1 MKNIEKFF
9 NEKLMQL
16 RDKMKTDL
24 GTELK
29 VAFYDL
35 KTGQAY
41 DISGNE
47 IGWAASMIKVPVLVA
62 TFREIDR
69 GMSLNEK
76 LDIDHRFTLDPTS
89 EVSARPQGSTITI
102 DELLNYMI
110 LASCN
115 ESTNMLGDRI
125 GIERI
130 NATMDELGCPKT
142 KISHLLHVGA
152 SLVYEGIDGTSSNTT
167 TAIEMTKLM
176 AKIYNNQTA
185 SETSSEQMRAILEN
199 RPEIEYRRPNVNGFL
214 KTFLPRG
221 TIVGCKAGL
230 LEEDVM
236 ETGVINSDYALTIMI
251 NKIPSGL
258 ITKSIPLIGR
268 ISMRIFEEYY
278 KK

>member
-1 MKNIEKFF
+1 
-9 NEKLMQL
+9 
-16 RDKMKTDL
+16 
-24 GTELK
+24 
-29 VAFYDL
+29 
-35 KTGQAY
+35 
-41 DISGNE
+41 
-47 IGWAASMIKVPVLVA
+47 
-62 TFREIDR
+62 
-69 GMSLNEK
+69 MSLNEK

-185 SETSSEQMRAILEN
+185 SETSSEQMRAILRE
-199 RPEIEYRRPNVNGFL
+199 
-214 KTFLPRG
+214 
-221 TIVGCKAGL
+221 
-230 LEEDVM
+230 
-236 ETGVINSDYALTIMI
+236 
-251 NKIPSGL
+251 
-258 ITKSIPLIGR
+258 
-268 ISMRIFEEYY
+268 
-278 KK
+278 